1 MFFYYNMEKVNNMK
15 KIIISNN
22 RSDIPNNILIEREL
36 IKEKLDDIR
45 KSSPLPLR
53 KYIQHLY
60 VNESSRCVNVNTAL
74 RYAREI
80 RKFLEWSISEDLIER
95 DYKKIKYGDIEDIDF
110 DYIQDYLDSLGSYS
124 EINEFGQKVI
134 HNKSLNT
141 IAFKKTCIQ
150 QFFSWMYANENI
162 SRNEASKLRKTA
174 KNTAPPILTMSDEE
188 VRAMLDLC
196 KNGKTVIYGNEISLS
211 SRELGYNQKNRYR
224 DLAILSLFVYHGLR
238 IHELY
243 HLNLESLNMDK
254 DIFTIYRKRNKKAIM
269 YFSKASKDAVI
280 KYIDQERSIF
290 SNKEYEDSNPLF
302 LNYKDN
308 ERLSLRQIRRIV
320 KKYTVKV
327 TNNDKLSPHKLR
339 ATLATK
345 ALRTTNNI
353 FDVQQM
359 LDHSNPVTTERYLR
373 VNEESKKEIA
383 SLIDY

>member
-1 MFFYYNMEKVNNMK
+1 MTSLQ

-36 IKEKLDDIR
+36 IREKLDQIK

-60 VNESSRCVNVNTAL
+60 VNESSRSVNVNTAL

-80 RKFLEWSISEDLIER
+80 S
-95 DYKKIKYGDIEDIDF
+95 KYLDWCINEYLSSLLLNGTEYCDIEDIDY
-110 DYIQDYLDSLGSYS
+110 DYIQDYLDNLGSYS
-124 EINEFGQKVI
+124 EINEHGQKVI

-141 IAFKKTCIQ
+141 IAFKKTSIQ
-150 QFFSWMYANENI
+150 QFYNWMYTNEHI
-162 SRNEASKLRKTA
+162 SRNEALKLRKTA
-174 KNTAPPILTMSDEE
+174 KSTAPPILTMTDDE
-188 VRAMLDLC
+188 VKAMLELC
-196 KNGKTVIYGNEISLS
+196 KSGSTFIYDNEINLS
-211 SRELGYNQKNRYR
+211 SRELGYNKKNKYR

-243 HLNLESLNMDK
+243 HLNIESLDTDK
-254 DIFTIYRKRNKKAIM
+254 DIFNIYRKRNKKAIM
-269 YFSKASKDAVI
+269 YFSQASKEAVQNYI
-280 KYIDQERSIF
+280 KYERNVNVKKYF
-290 SNKEYEDSNPLF
+290 DDSNPLF
-302 LNYKDN
+302 INYKDN

-327 TNNDKLSPHKLR
+327 TNNSKISPHKLR

-359 LDHSNPVTTERYLR
+359 LDHSNPVTTERYLQA
-373 VNEESKKEIA
+373 NEESKREIA
-383 SLIDY
+383 SLINY